1 MKVNLVVI
9 VHWHHTPI
17 ISKVEDRALLQANLL
32 LVAWQVR
39 YRGTCLGSN

>member
-9 VHWHHTPI
+9 VHWHHTPT
-17 ISKVEDRALLQANLL
+17 ISKVEERVLLQANFL

-39 YRGTCLGSN
+39 